1 MPINNVFESQR
12 VLITGGTGSLGKTL
26 VKRLLSGK
34 NGVPE
39 KIIVFSRDEAKQHFM
54 RVEYLNARSATDE
67 VIYSNFQ
74 RKVEFRIGDVRSQ
87 NSVDRAVRDST
98 MVINA
103 AALKQVPSCEY
114 FVEEAVQTN
123 VLGPCNIV
131 RATEGSDV
139 HTVIGVSTDKAC
151 KPVNA
156 MGMTKAVQEKVFISA
171 NIRPQAWRLSG
182 PGRNRKFACVRYGN
196 VLASRGSV
204 VPLFHDQIR
213 KGGPVTITSRDM
225 TRFLLPL
232 ERAVD
237 TIVAAVVYASPGEIF
252 VPVVPSANVL
262 DVAMAII
269 GPRTI
274 KVEDVGIRPGEKMHE
289 ILVSEEECGR
299 AQCLETEIEGDQY
312 YVVAPALPE
321 LNTSYKLGDR
331 TAYDLP
337 GEYSSASLPM
347 SFKQTTEMLEK
358 NDLLKIEDEPQ
369 GEMLK

>member
-1 MPINNVFESQR
+1 MPINNVFEFQR

-34 NGVPE
+34 NGIPE
-39 KIIVFSRDEAKQHFM
+39 KIIIFSRDEAKQHFM
-54 RVEYLNARSATDE
+54 RVEYLNAHSATDE

-74 RKVEFRIGDVRSQ
+74 RKVEFRIGDVRNQ
-87 NSVDRAVRDST
+87 DGVDEAVKDAT
-98 MVINA
+98 IVINA

-114 FVEEAVQTN
+114 FVEESVKTN
-123 VLGPCNIV
+123 ILGPCNVV
-131 RATEGSDV
+131 RAVGKTQHV

-156 MGMTKAVQEKVFISA
+156 MGMTKAIQEKVFISA
-171 NIRPQAWRLSG
+171 NIHSNSR
-182 PGRNRKFACVRYGN
+182 FACVRYGN

-237 TIVAAVVYASPGEIF
+237 TIVAAVVYACPGEIF
-252 VPVVPSANVL
+252 VPVVPSAKVL

-269 GPRTI
+269 GPRKI
-274 KVEDVGIRPGEKMHE
+274 PVEDVGIRPGEKMHE

-321 LNTSYKLGDR
+321 LNPSRLRRLDRGDR

-358 NDLLKIEDEPQ
+358 NGLLKIEEEPQ